1 MANRVLIV
9 GIDGGTLDI
18 VEPLVHSGKLP
29 NLAKLMTSGTSGRL
43 TSVFPPITSPA
54 WSAFLTG
61 KNPGKHGVFD
71 FKKSKRGIMEVPVN
85 ATDIKTDPLWR
96 LLTRAGKTCCFLN
109 VPMTF
114 PPEPVTGAMVS
125 GIPCPPTPIQ
135 TFPAELAHELDALG
149 YRVYTK
155 KSYYQLEKLDFVEDV
170 LETTQRQAK
179 AALYLMRKLNWDLFM
194 VVFMGSDWLQHFFW
208 KYWDP
213 QHPHFSA
220 AEATKYNTIP
230 RFYEL
235 IDKIAGELMHE
246 AGEATTTFVVS
257 DHGFGPLHKHV
268 YINNWLM
275 KLHLLRMKR
284 QKVTVRLISA
294 LLNRTGLSVEKIANL
309 SMKYVPKPLMQRLP
323 DSLFDDFN
331 AFFAKLS
338 LAPFF
343 NVEDV
348 EWSDTKAYCAG
359 HIGQIWVNLKARNP
373 NGIVKGDEYE
383 PLREHIIARLHELTD
398 PSDGG
403 KVVTDVFRREEVYSG
418 PYTSQGPDIL
428 FVMREMRYLAWEGIQ
443 HGDSIFV
450 DPDNLSSGSHRL
462 EGMLIAGGHGIMH
475 DRKPLGSNLVDIL
488 PTVLHILDVPIPEDT
503 DGRCLT
509 DIFDSSSEF
518 AKRPIRFETQQT
530 SKSVN
535 FEWSPEDKKIVEQK
549 LRDLGYVA

>member
-1 MANRVLIV
+1 
-9 GIDGGTLDI
+9 
-18 VEPLVHSGKLP
+18 
-29 NLAKLMTSGTSGRL
+29 
-43 TSVFPPITSPA
+43 
-54 WSAFLTG
+54 
-61 KNPGKHGVFD
+61 
-71 FKKSKRGIMEVPVN
+71 
-85 ATDIKTDPLWR
+85 
-96 LLTRAGKTCCFLN
+96 
-109 VPMTF
+109 
-114 PPEPVTGAMVS
+114 
-125 GIPCPPTPIQ
+125 
-135 TFPAELAHELDALG
+135 
-149 YRVYTK
+149 
-155 KSYYQLEKLDFVEDV
+155 
-170 LETTQRQAK
+170 
-179 AALYLMRKLNWDLFM
+179 
-194 VVFMGSDWLQHFFW
+194 
-208 KYWDP
+208 
-213 QHPHFSA
+213 
-220 AEATKYNTIP
+220 
-230 RFYEL
+230 
-235 IDKIAGELMHE
+235 
-246 AGEATTTFVVS
+246 
-257 DHGFGPLHKHV
+257 
-268 YINNWLM
+268 
-275 KLHLLRMKR
+275 
-284 QKVTVRLISA
+284 
-294 LLNRTGLSVEKIANL
+294 
-309 SMKYVPKPLMQRLP
+309 
-323 DSLFDDFN
+323 LFDDFN